1 MPDPRQQ
8 DHSLGEGG
16 LMFGKYITVY
26 DGVWSAEVLKSRGGT
41 PLFKP
46 YTYAPLQRVMVFRPF
61 WSENGCTFCPFR
73 SGIGYGFRENYRSV

>member
-26 DGVWSAEVLKSRGGT
+26 DGVWSAEVLK
-41 PLFKP
+41 LV
-46 YTYAPLQRVMVFRPF
+46 QRFYWFLP
-61 WSENGCTFCPFR
+61 
-73 SGIGYGFRENYRSV
+73 

>member
-26 DGVWSAEVLKSRGGT
+26 DVYSEYAADVL
-41 PLFKP
+41 L
-46 YTYAPLQRVMVFRPF
+46 
-61 WSENGCTFCPFR
+61 
-73 SGIGYGFRENYRSV
+73 SVV